1 MNVMKKFLL
10 LVISILMFAPFMK
23 AQTGGGDPT
32 EIIIVGEGGSG
43 EGTPSHKASV
53 PVPITAAY
61 NASLSTIMVN
71 FLFDLGYVS
80 VEIENQTTGE
90 YDQTVVNAQEGPM
103 LFPISGT
110 AGQWA
115 ITFTLPGGV
124 VLNGYFVN

>member
-1 MNVMKKFLL
+1 
-10 LVISILMFAPFMK
+10 
-23 AQTGGGDPT
+23 
-32 EIIIVGEGGSG
+32 
-43 EGTPSHKASV
+43 
-53 PVPITAAY
+53 
-61 NASLSTIMVN
+61 MVN
-71 FLFDLGYVS
+71 FLFNLGYVS

>member
-1 MNVMKKFLL
+1 
-10 LVISILMFAPFMK
+10 MK

-115 ITFTLPGGV
+115 ITITLSVGSVYLGI
-124 VLNGYFVN
+124 FEI

>member
-1 MNVMKKFLL
+1 MKKFLL

-71 FLFDLGYVS
+71 FLFNLGYVS

-90 YDQTVVNAQEGPM
+90 YDQTIVNAQEGPM

-110 AGQWA
+110 AGIWN
-115 ITFTLPGGV
+115 ISFTFASGIFYSGAFGINDL
-124 VLNGYFVN
+124 

>member
-1 MNVMKKFLL
+1 MKKFLL

-115 ITFTLPGGV
+115 ITITLSVGSVYLGI
-124 VLNGYFVN
+124 FEI